1 MSSEAW
7 FGFDYFHQG
16 KLDPNHVYTRLHG
29 KYFLL
34 ENLWKFRVL
43 AWLYKN
49 FIKLNSFLEGNNVNN
64 SQCIFNFDFFR
75 RKGGYEKVERSGLE
89 EFDKRKGH
97 IIFNELKMGGKDRKF
112 ATHIISWSMTHVV
125 NHALHGVVFYPS

>member
-1 MSSEAW
+1 MEI
-7 FGFDYFHQG
+7 QG
-16 KLDPNHVYTRLHG
+16 IG
-29 KYFLL
+29 
-34 ENLWKFRVL
+34 L
-43 AWLYKN
+43 ALQ
-49 FIKLNSFLEGNNVNN
+49 KLNSFLGGNKINN

-112 ATHIISWSMTHVV
+112 VTYYIMVYYTCR
-125 NHALHGVVFYPS
+125 